1 MTTAPTPVPASAS
14 AAQRGGGAPGPVSPS
29 SPAAT
34 AAPAPTTTTGTAAG
48 RRSPRP
54 ARGRA
59 GRSRAW
65 LAALPLLLFFVIG
78 FGLPAV
84 AIAIGAFTTS
94 TDAPDGGGTF
104 TTDNLTGSLQGAY
117 FTALWGSVK
126 LSLLTAL
133 IATVVGLP
141 LAQAVATS
149 RFRVFREAVLSASGV
164 LANFGG
170 VPLAF
175 MFVATL
181 GNSGE
186 VTKRLGLTKHGWN
199 LYTFS
204 GLSVVYLYFLVPL
217 MVITITPALEGLR
230 VQWREAAYNNGA
242 TVVQYWRHVALPVL
256 VPSLLGGFVLL
267 FGASFA
273 AYATAEAMV
282 GSSVPLIS
290 MQIGDALSGNVLVG
304 QGNLALALGLDMI
317 VVACLVMA
325 VYLPLQRRSAKWLA

>member
-186 VTKRLGLTKHGWN
+186 VTKRLRLTKHGWN